1 MQSAVKFGIAD
12 QRYTDSRL
20 VMNAATLLLA
30 AALTLPS
37 NVLVLRSGQRIDIDN
52 AREENGRIV
61 FRASSGGLYSLPI
74 EEIAPVATVI
84 APMTARA
91 VAPLAAEPESPLAGK
106 KLKVTADERKRLI
119 AALEQNHSGEPV
131 PVRAITLP
139 PPPPLEQ
146 QTEEE
151 WSWRSRARSF
161 EEMLRQA
168 KENRDLLVSR
178 ADALKSHILSLLS
191 LGYKT
196 GQFTYDTTQLQLAI
210 EQIPQANLEVV
221 RAERA
226 LSQFREE
233 ARQRGIAPGWVR

>member
-1 MQSAVKFGIAD
+1 
-12 QRYTDSRL
+12 
-20 VMNAATLLLA
+20 MNAATVMLA

-37 NVLVLRSGQRIDIDN
+37 NVLVLRSGQRIDIDT
-52 AREENGRIV
+52 AREDNGRIV
-61 FRASSGGLYSLPI
+61 FRAASGGLYSLPI
-74 EEIAPVATVI
+74 EEIAPIATDI
-84 APMTARA
+84 APATRA
-91 VAPLAAEPESPLAGK
+91 VAPVAAEPESPLAGK

-139 PPPPLEQ
+139 PPPPPLEQ

-151 WSWRSRARSF
+151 WSWRRRARSF
-161 EEMLRQA
+161 EEMVRQA

-178 ADALKSHILSLLS
+178 ADALRSHILSLLS
-191 LGYKT
+191 LGYKAR
-196 GQFTYDTTQLQLAI
+196 QFTYDTTQLQLAI

-226 LSQFREE
+226 FSEFREE
-233 ARQRGIAPGWVR
+233 ARQRDIMPGWVR